1 MIIVLRLSWLLNIRR
16 FFEVQMAKFEDVGWL
31 SKAIVESMLILIG
44 ILTAF
49 ALEEWKDERNIQILI
64 IHSINNFEHEIKQ
77 NSARINDVNIY
88 HKGVQQVLQNR
99 ESRGTMNSIAEFR
112 NILDAMQ
119 PIVLT
124 NSAWDTAVATGV
136 FTRMDFELVSALTL
150 TYNTQ
155 ARFDENYRTELR
167 TMLSPSNLNNKNL
180 EAIVYN
186 ASQLVSNIIAQESE
200 LAAYYDQVLAILRSH
215 LSKKS

>member
-1 MIIVLRLSWLLNIRR
+1 MQNL
-16 FFEVQMAKFEDVGWL
+16 
-31 SKAIVESMLILIG
+31 G
-44 ILTAF
+44 IDL
-49 ALEEWKDERNIQILI
+49 
-64 IHSINNFEHEIKQ
+64 INNFEHEIKQ